1 MHSLPAGEPSVE
13 QIVFYVF
20 AAVAVGSALLVVL
33 QQRAVYSAF
42 SLIVCFG
49 ALAVLFF
56 QLGAAL
62 VAALQVIVYAG
73 AIMVLFLFVIMLL
86 DPKSERFGP
95 DRFKKTAL
103 AALPA
108 AAFLGFVLLRVF
120 PAWSPRAAGGP
131 LPTGEGPTRI
141 AQVLFRDYLLPFEVT
156 SILILVAILGAVVL
170 VKHRPD

>member
-1 MHSLPAGEPSVE
+1 MAIL
-13 QIVFYVF
+13 Y
-20 AAVAVGSALLVVL
+20 
-33 QQRAVYSAF
+33 
-42 SLIVCFG
+42 
-49 ALAVLFF
+49 F

-108 AAFLGFVLLRVF
+108 AAFLAFVLLRVF
-120 PAWSPRAAGGP
+120 PASSPRGSGDP
-131 LPTGEGPTRI
+131 IGSGEGPKKI
-141 AQVLFRDYLLPFEVT
+141 AQILFQDYLLPFEVT

-170 VKHRPD
+170 VKHRPE